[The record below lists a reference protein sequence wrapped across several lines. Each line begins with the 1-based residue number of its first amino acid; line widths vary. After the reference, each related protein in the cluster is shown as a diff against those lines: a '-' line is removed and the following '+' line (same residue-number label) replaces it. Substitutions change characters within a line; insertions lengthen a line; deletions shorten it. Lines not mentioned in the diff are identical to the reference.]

1 MFVAR
6 LGTIFSLVLLAVV
19 GIVHAE
25 EPQEKEKLQGV
36 WVSTE
41 VLSGGKK
48 QEIEVTLK
56 FVDDTVTITTKGRPA
71 EKCTYS
77 IAAEN
82 SPAHMDIMME
92 RRGNKVTLPAI
103 YEIKNV
109 QLRICHAV
117 RPSGARPKSLT
128 GDADTVLFSCKKV
141 DRKDKE

>member
-1 MFVAR
+1 MYLAR
-6 LGTIFSLVLLAVV
+6 IGTTVLLFLLGVV
-19 GIVHAE
+19 GIVRAE
-25 EPQEKEKLQGV
+25 EPQIKEKLDGV

-56 FVDDTVTITTKGRPA
+56 FVNDTVTITTKGRPA

-82 SPAHMDIMME
+82 SPAHMDIVME

-103 YEIKNV
+103 YEFKNG
-109 QLRICHAV
+109 QLRICHAI
-117 RPSGARPKSLT
+117 RPSGVRPKSLF
-128 GDADTVLFSCKKV
+128 GDADTVMFSCKRM
-141 DRKDKE
+141 DRKEKE